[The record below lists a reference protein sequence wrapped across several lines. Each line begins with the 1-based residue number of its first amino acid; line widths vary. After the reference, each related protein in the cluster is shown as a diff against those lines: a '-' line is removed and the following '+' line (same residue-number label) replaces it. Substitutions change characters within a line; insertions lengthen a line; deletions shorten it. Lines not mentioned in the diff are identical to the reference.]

1 MNSKPR
7 SSRREEVPSFRHP
20 LRLDRGEGRGEVSKS
35 HASHPSPA
43 AIATLKAQVA
53 EWATK
58 IRVKPRQVRLQKMRR
73 KWASCSTAG
82 TVSFNLDLVAQP
94 APFRE
99 YVIVHELLHLK
110 VPNHGKLFKTLLRAY
125 LPDYE
130 SIRPRPPGLDD
141 PTASRTL

>member
-1 MNSKPR
+1 MKPQ
-7 SSRREEVPSFRHP
+7 PP
-20 LRLDRGEGRGEVSKS
+20 
-35 HASHPSPA
+35 APA
-43 AIATLKAQVA
+43 AAAAFRSQVTH
-53 EWATK
+53 WAGR

-82 TVSFNLDLVAQP
+82 TVSFSLDLLAQP

-110 VPNHGKLFKTLLRAY
+110 VPNHGKLFKTLLSAY

-130 SIRPRPPGLDD
+130 SIRPPPPLDS
-141 PTASRTL
+141 PVAGRTL